1 MKVRLNLSTKPQQ
14 NRRPFIAAAVL
25 IGVIAVLALV
35 VLSRAAYLSWNAN
48 RDVRA
53 EISTFDQQIRGTSA
67 QQAELAAY
75 FRSPRARDVLDRANF
90 LNSLIDER
98 SFPWTDIF
106 QSLEQTLP
114 DGVRVVSISPKLV
127 NGRAELKLIVGAVN
141 DQQKVRFLKAME
153 TSKYFSNLEIVTERH
168 STQTGGQAD
177 PLDQIMLDLTVD
189 YQTI

>member
-1 MKVRLNLSTKPQQ
+1 MKVRLNLSTTPQE

-25 IGVIAVLALV
+25 IAVVGLAALV
-35 VLSRAAYLSWNAN
+35 MLSRAAYASWNSD
-48 RDVRA
+48 REVRA
-53 EISTFDQQIRGTSA
+53 EIAALQQQIRRSNA
-67 QQAELAAY
+67 EHAELAAY
-75 FRSPRARDVLDRANF
+75 FHTPQVREILDRANF

-127 NGRAELKLIVGAVN
+127 NGRAELELIVGAAN

-153 TSKYFSNLEIVTERH
+153 TSKSFSNLEITSERH
-168 STQTGGQAD
+168 NPQSQGQAD
-177 PLDQIMLDLTVD
+177 PLDQITINLTVD

>member
-1 MKVRLNLSTKPQQ
+1 MKVRLNLSTTPQQ

-25 IGVIAVLALV
+25 TGVIAIVALV
-35 VLSRAAYLSWNAN
+35 VLSRAAYISWNSN
-48 RDVRA
+48 REVRA
-53 EISTFDQQIRGTSA
+53 DIATLQEQIRQSSA
-67 QQAELAAY
+67 NQTELASY
-75 FRSPRARDVLDRANF
+75 FRSPAARDTLDRANF

-127 NGRAELKLIVGAVN
+127 NGRAELKLVVGAVD

-153 TSKYFSNLEIVTERH
+153 TSKSFSNLQITAERH
-168 STQTGGQAD
+168 SLQTAGNAD

>member
-1 MKVRLNLSTKPQQ
+1 MKVRLNLSTTPQQ

-25 IGVIAVLALV
+25 TGVVAVVGLAI
-35 VLSRAAYLSWNAN
+35 LSHAAYVSWNSN
-48 RDVRA
+48 REVRA
-53 EISTFDQQIRGTSA
+53 EIATLQQQIRRSSA
-67 QQAELAAY
+67 NQAELAAY
-75 FRSPRARDVLDRANF
+75 FRSSQVRNTLDRANF

-114 DGVRVVSISPKLV
+114 DGVRVVSISPSLV
-127 NGRAELKLIVGAVN
+127 NGRAELKLVVGAVN

-153 TSKYFSNLEIVTERH
+153 TSRSFSNLEIMSERH
-168 STQTGGQAD
+168 NTQTQGPAD
-177 PLDQIMLDLTVD
+177 PLDQIMLDLKVD

>member
-1 MKVRLNLSTKPQQ
+1 MKIRLNLSTTPQQ

-25 IGVIAVLALV
+25 TGLVAVVALV
-35 VLSRAAYLSWNAN
+35 LLSRAAYSSWDSN
-48 RDVRA
+48 REVRA
-53 EISTFDQQIRGTSA
+53 EIATAEQQIGQSSA
-67 QQAELAAY
+67 EQAQLAAY
-75 FRSPRARDVLDRANF
+75 FRSPQARDTLDRAHF

-106 QSLEQTLP
+106 QSLEKTLP

-127 NGRAELKLIVGAVN
+127 NGRAELKLLIGAVN

-153 TSKYFSNLEIVTERH
+153 TSRSFSNLVIVSERH
-168 STQTGGQAD
+168 NTQTGAQAD